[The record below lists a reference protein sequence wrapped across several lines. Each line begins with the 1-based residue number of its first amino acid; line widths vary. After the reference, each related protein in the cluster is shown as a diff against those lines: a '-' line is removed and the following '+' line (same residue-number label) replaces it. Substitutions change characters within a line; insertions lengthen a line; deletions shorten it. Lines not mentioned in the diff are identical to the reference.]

1 MNQFILGFSAQGTL
15 TLRKEVNIHAKNCCK
30 NYYDGLSIMRISY
43 ATGHNMQISNN
54 GGRLYGY
61 SYYVMV

>member
-15 TLRKEVNIHAKNCCK
+15 TLRKEVNIHEENRCK
-30 NYYDGLSIMRISY
+30 NHYVGLSIMRVSAFI
-43 ATGHNMQISNN
+43 GHNMQISNN

-61 SYYVMV
+61 YYYVMV